1 MANEIDWGESYQSS
15 WWGNVNET
23 NGWGS
28 VYPFDAEGSTLSVDT
43 TLVLADTTQ
52 NTSDQTKY

>member
-1 MANEIDWGESYQSS
+1 MANEINWGESYQSS

-28 VYPFDAEGSTLSVDT
+28 VYPFDAEGSTFSVDT
-43 TLVLADTTQ
+43 TLVLADSTQ
-52 NTSDQTKY
+52 YKADQTRY

>member
-1 MANEIDWGESYQSS
+1 MANNINWGIVYENS
-15 WWGNVNET
+15 WFGNVNET

-28 VYPFDAEGSTLSVDT
+28 VYPFDAEGSFLSVDT
-43 TLVLADTTQ
+43 TLILADTTQ